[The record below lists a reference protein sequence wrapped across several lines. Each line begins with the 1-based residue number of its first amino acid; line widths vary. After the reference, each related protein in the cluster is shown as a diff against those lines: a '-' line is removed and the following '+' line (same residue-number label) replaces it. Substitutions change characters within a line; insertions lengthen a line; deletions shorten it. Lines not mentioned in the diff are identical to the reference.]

1 MARRSPPRRWT
12 KNVLDATAAR
22 MCAYGDWMSMAL
34 VERCGS
40 REERRRDTVSAR
52 CETVV
57 GGGDGHAHAVG
68 IRRGMAPTRLGG
80 NQAPGATSARA
91 SGPAVGRCASRCIH
105 NAGTGGGADQ
115 VLDDPHLAVVA
126 ARTDAQGAPGER
138 LIAVAILGGGRGV
151 VDPFGSRHGAEE
163 VSAAGQVL
171 TPVTM
176 AQEAVIPDGGG
187 ILTAGRAG
195 ARAG

>member
-1 MARRSPPRRWT
+1 M
-12 KNVLDATAAR
+12 
-22 MCAYGDWMSMAL
+22 
-34 VERCGS
+34 
-40 REERRRDTVSAR
+40 
-52 CETVV
+52 
-57 GGGDGHAHAVG
+57 
-68 IRRGMAPTRLGG
+68 
-80 NQAPGATSARA
+80 
-91 SGPAVGRCASRCIH
+91 
-105 NAGTGGGADQ
+105 
-115 VLDDPHLAVVA
+115 LDDPHLAVVA

-151 VDPFGSRHGAEE
+151 VDPFGARHGAEE